1 VEDGDCGGV
10 IPIAAIPVLLKKI
23 LHNRHDKEVPMDDF
37 LHNLRKNTDRNYD
50 KRRQNP
56 QYRGPERRGPREQ
69 QHRPFQKRPDSQEM
83 MTEMVPEVKALLTRI
98 EETQKKMTEMTE
110 RSAAAQERQADVL
123 ETIVTLLQ
131 RLMAETPDTVVTSV
145 PVAVAPEAETV
156 SDVNMEE
163 KIVSLAAVDRDEVID
178 LIIRLRDEGMTYKE
192 IAQRL
197 EDENIPT
204 FSGKGAWHAQTVHKV
219 CRKGV

>member
-1 VEDGDCGGV
+1 
-10 IPIAAIPVLLKKI
+10 
-23 LHNRHDKEVPMDDF
+23 MDDF

-69 QHRPFQKRPDSQEM
+69 QQHRPFQKRNESQEM
-83 MTEMVPEVKALLTRI
+83 VTEMVPEVKALLTKI
-98 EETQKKMTEMTE
+98 EESQKKMIEVTE
-110 RSAAAQERQADVL
+110 RNTAAQERQADVL
-123 ETIVTLLQ
+123 ETIAVILQ
-131 RLMAETPDTVVTSV
+131 RLVAAAPDTASIAA
-145 PVAVAPEAETV
+145 PVAFSPEVERDH
-156 SDVNMEE
+156 DVRVEE
-163 KIVSLAAVDRDEVID
+163 KIASPSLVDRDEVID
-178 LIIRLRDEGMTYKE
+178 LIVGLREDGKTYKE

>member
-1 VEDGDCGGV
+1 
-10 IPIAAIPVLLKKI
+10 
-23 LHNRHDKEVPMDDF
+23 MDDF

-56 QYRGPERRGPREQ
+56 QYRGPERRGPRDQQ
-69 QHRPFQKRPDSQEM
+69 QHRPFQKRNDSQEM
-83 MTEMVPEVKALLTRI
+83 MTEMVPEVKALLTKI
-98 EETQKKMTEMTE
+98 EEGQKKMIEVTE
-110 RSAAAQERQADVL
+110 RNTAAQERQAEVL
-123 ETIVTLLQ
+123 ETMAIILQ
-131 RLMAETPDTVVTSV
+131 RLVAAAPDTATIVGPITFAPEVEV
-145 PVAVAPEAETV
+145 EAEVAVERDTDERV
-156 SDVNMEE
+156 EE
-163 KIVSLAAVDRDEVID
+163 KMVLSARVDRDEVVA
-178 LIIRLRDEGMTYKE
+178 LIFELREGGMTYKE